1 MNSFKL
7 LTLTSIAAFFV
18 GCASDDNTYTRNNTR
33 EPGIKIKGG
42 GGPVYGEGEY
52 EGGLP
57 TTGADVEDGEFGT
70 PGDVIAVLNEG
81 AGTPVAHE
89 IEPVYFAFDSAAVRP
104 AEDAKIG
111 GIAELLQAN
120 TQYTL
125 VIGGHCDER
134 GSDEYNRSLS
144 EKRALAVKESLLAL
158 APDLELRIE
167 TVAYG
172 EEKPAVLGADSQS
185 YAKNRRAE
193 FEVYEAK

>member
-1 MNSFKL
+1 MNTLKL
-7 LTLTSIAAFFV
+7 LSFTTLAAFFV

-33 EPGIKIKGG
+33 EPGIVVPGG
-42 GGPVYGEGEY
+42 GGPIVGEGGEIN
-52 EGGLP
+52 GGLP
-57 TTGADVEDGEFGT
+57 VVDDNGFGNDAAIQQALDGDT
-70 PGDVIAVLNEG
+70 PGA
-81 AGTPVAHE
+81 PVAHD
-89 IEPVYFAFDSAAVRP
+89 IQPVYFAFDSAAVRP

-144 EKRALAVKESLLAL
+144 EKRALAVKESLLAI

-193 FEVYEAK
+193 FEVYEAQ